1 MAQARTFPFSDAAGL
16 LLDPTFAFLRKHE
29 LVSRIQLP
37 YGGEGWLLVRYAD
50 VRAVTTDRRFSRAAA
65 VGPQTPRLTVQPPG
79 GSALTLM
86 DAPGHTRL
94 RKLLSAAFTARR
106 VAELKP
112 RVEQITRELLADLRS
127 PADLMTS
134 FALPLP
140 VRVIC
145 ELMGVP
151 YDDRD
156 HFSRLATMLLSS
168 TAHSQAEV
176 SQAVDELSEY
186 LADLIDARR
195 ARPSDDLI
203 GALIQARDAEDQL
216 SEQELL
222 TMCGTILAAGYEN
235 VANAIGNFT
244 LLLLTERQLFDRLHA
259 EPELL
264 PDAIEELLRYVV
276 SGLAVSHPR
285 IATEDV
291 ELGGVLIGKGEAV
304 FTSMPAANHDPA
316 VFTDPDLIDLT
327 RTDNKHLAFG
337 YGMHHCI
344 GAALARLELQV
355 ALGALIAAFPTLKL
369 EPDAVQW
376 KLGFTV
382 RGPSRLLVSW

>member
-1 MAQARTFPFSDAAGL
+1 MSETRAFPFSDAAGL
-16 LLDPTFAFLRKHE
+16 VLDPTFAFLRNHE
-29 LVSRIQLP
+29 PISRIALP

-50 VRAVTTDRRFSRAAA
+50 VRAVATDRRFSRAAA

-106 VAELKP
+106 VTELKP
-112 RVEQITRELLADLRS
+112 RIGQITSELLADLNS
-127 PADLMTS
+127 PTDLMAD

-151 YDDRD
+151 YADRD
-156 HFSRLATMLLSS
+156 RFSGLATMLLSS

-195 ARPSDDLI
+195 ARPADDLI
-203 GALIQARDAEDQL
+203 GALIRARDADDQL

-244 LLLLTERQLFDRLHA
+244 LLLLTERHLFDRLHA
-259 EPELL
+259 APELL

-316 VFTDPDLIDLT
+316 VFSDPDRIDFA

-355 ALGALIAAFPTLKL
+355 ALGALISGFPTLKL
-369 EPDAVQW
+369 EPDAVRW